1 MTNKKSSA
9 IRQNVGEKA
18 STKNVLY
25 CYLRVSTQEQ
35 LKEGNSIEQQRD
47 CAKGVAKL
55 LDMDYFEMNDGG
67 ITSMTTAI
75 RGDKIV
81 PLTRPK
87 FEEIKLGIES
97 GEIKHL
103 WYYSRSRWS
112 RNVVEDM
119 NMKDQYFKRY
129 KTTVYEGANGSKR
142 TFEDAKDSYMDSMFT
157 LSQQFDREQ
166 RREVSVRGKRHKSL
180 AEGKTGVFM
189 GGTINYGYK
198 NINKYWVE
206 DEEEAKTVQIV
217 FSMYEQKAPLKEIKT
232 FLDSEGI
239 KPRRAKFW
247 SMGTIHTMLRNK
259 VYLGEYNWK
268 DKDSGEAFKIIVPQI
283 ISHSMFSRVQERLKK
298 KTRNQGNN
306 SRKYISLLSDFLKCY
321 CGEKIT
327 GHVRESVNRKVYECA
342 SKHNYW
348 KGKDVAECHNR
359 RSMNMDMTDKFVVD
373 KIRDV
378 MGNSHI
384 LKDRFK
390 QDVMS
395 QKSIDASQIDIEKKM
410 RENKIKKINNELA
423 LSIKSISTV
432 EVNHMMQKMDD
443 EIYEEVM
450 QGLMEVKATLD
461 DDKSQYIEEIRELDN
476 RRDWIDWI
484 TRYGDDIKKRFEN
497 PTTELL
503 EGMIGSIEVHPTFDK
518 DRDGVEKQYGHK
530 LIVNFKQP
538 IVDDKFEY
546 ITDKKSD
553 GYNIINGKKKL
564 DVGKLGILKGGRGK
578 SAKKNHRI

>member
-1 MTNKKSSA
+1 MNRTRWNRDMMEDMMTRNHYFLPNK
-9 IRQNVGEKA
+9 
-18 STKNVLY
+18 
-25 CYLRVSTQEQ
+25 
-35 LKEGNSIEQQRD
+35 LKF
-47 CAKGVAKL
+47 
-55 LDMDYFEMNDGG
+55 Y
-67 ITSMTTAI
+67 
-75 RGDKIV
+75 
-81 PLTRPK
+81 
-87 FEEIKLGIES
+87 EEES
-97 GEIKHL
+97 GQERKYDEPQELMIDNIL
-103 WYYSRSRWS
+103 TSLG
-112 RNVVEDM
+112 
-119 NMKDQYFKRY
+119 Q
-129 KTTVYEGANGSKR
+129 
-142 TFEDAKDSYMDSMFT
+142 FT
-157 LSQQFDREQ
+157 RDNTRKLS
-166 RREVSVRGKRHKSL
+166 VMGKRHLSR
-180 AEGKTGVFM
+180 AEGKNSPFM
-189 GGTINYGYK
+189 GGTVNFGFDVVDK
-198 NINKYWVE
+198 KWVVNKQ
-206 DEEEAKTVQIV
+206 EAKYVKKI
-217 FSMYEQKAPLKEIKT
+217 FSMYLQGKSMQDIKSY
-232 FLDSEGI
+232 LDSNGVS
-239 KPRRAKFW
+239 PRRSQLW
-247 SMGTIHTMLRNK
+247 NIGTILTMLKNR
-259 VYLGEYNWK
+259 VYLGEYQWVAGGKKNI
-268 DKDSGEAFKIIVPQI
+268 DKGGEVFTIHFEQI
-283 ISHSMFSRVQERLKK
+283 ITHSMFNRVRKK
-298 KTRNQGNN
+298 IDRNTRNKGNN
-306 SRKYISLLSDFLKCY
+306 TRQYESLLSDFMICY
-321 CGEKIT
+321 CGENISGVVKK
-327 GHVRESVNRKVYECA
+327 RANSKRAEQKVYKCN
-342 SKHNYW
+342 SKMNSW
-348 KGKDVAECHNR
+348 KGKGVNECNNR
-359 RSMNMDMTDKFVVD
+359 RNMNMDRTNEFVI
-373 KIRDV
+373 KQIKEV
-378 MGNSHI
+378 MSNSHI

-390 QDVMS
+390 KDVLS